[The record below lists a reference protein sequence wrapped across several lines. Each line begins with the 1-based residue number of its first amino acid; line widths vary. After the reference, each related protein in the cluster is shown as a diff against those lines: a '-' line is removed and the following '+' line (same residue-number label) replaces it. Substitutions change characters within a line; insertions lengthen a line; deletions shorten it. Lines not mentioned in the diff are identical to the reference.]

1 MLAEAVGNDRRQL
14 LLNRL
19 AGRDD
24 VDDGVN
30 RLLTEVIE
38 SLVATPDVVTV
49 DLNHNI

>member
-1 MLAEAVGNDRRQL
+1 MLAEAVANDRGQL

-30 RLLTEVIE
+30 RLLTEVVE

-49 DLNHNI
+49 HLDHNI